1 MRGILVSFLGA
12 DGIGKSTLV
21 DSIAESLE
29 AEGVKVRHVSWR
41 RVIEEA
47 DTSWPVDGLQELW
60 LEAFRTLVG
69 GARTASGPLS
79 LPRDYGEWVSG
90 GWEATLAET
99 ELNGVGP
106 AGPLASALVGLAGG
120 VLLAGDAVEPALER
134 GEVVLQET
142 FPFKQVLK
150 KIFVCRRIVGDDP
163 GWTAVL
169 DRMQV
174 MVEDVFG
181 SRVFQPDVGVLVDGP
196 LDMAFQW
203 RMAQSGQVGV
213 LEDYR
218 VAGDSG
224 EAGYLQMQQESVEVF
239 RRLAGQWDW
248 LVHQVDGAGLESNL
262 RRGRAMVLGHP
273 ALQGFLDSRSR

>member
-21 DSIAESLE
+21 DFLAESLE
-29 AEGVKVRHVSWR
+29 SEGVTVRRVSWR
-41 RVIEEA
+41 RLIGEP

-69 GARTASGPLS
+69 RARSDSGPLS
-79 LPRDYGEWVSG
+79 LPRDYAEWASGDGE
-90 GWEATLAET
+90 AALART
-99 ELNGVGP
+99 ELRGVGP

-150 KIFVCRRIVGDDP
+150 KLLVCRRIAGDDP
-163 GWTAVL
+163 AWSPLL
-169 DRMQV
+169 DRMQA
-174 MVEDVFG
+174 MAEDVFG
-181 SRVFQPDVGVLVDGP
+181 GRLFQPDVGVLVDGP
-196 LDMAFQW
+196 LDLAFRW
-203 RMAQSGQVGV
+203 RTAQSGHVGL

-224 EAGYLQMQQESVEVF
+224 EAAYLRLQQETVEVF

-248 LVHQVDGAGLESNL
+248 LIHQVDGSGLEANL
-262 RRGRAMVLGHP
+262 GRGRALVLGHP
-273 ALQGFLDSRSR
+273 AFRRFLNPAPC